1 MTQKRLIYP
10 EKVRRVPEQFSWIDH
25 RLVRDR
31 HLENLSHAAAAL
43 YLMLVTVGDRQGL
56 SYYSD
61 RAVGDLLTMDLPL
74 VGKSRGQLIQ
84 SGLLAYQ
91 KPFYQVLSLE
101 PVRPVRKTSGDLMPV
116 AAILQQMAGGRS

>member
-31 HLENLSHAAAAL
+31 YLENLSHASAAL

-74 VGKSRGQLIQ
+74 LAKSRGQLIQ
-84 SGLLAYQ
+84 GGLLAYR
-91 KPFYQVLSLE
+91 KPLYQVLSLE
-101 PVRPVRKTSGDLMPV
+101 PVRPVNKPSGDLVPI
-116 AAILQQMAGGRS
+116 AAILQQMAGGR